1 MQQIIHDLK
10 KYEPKNAQEVADKKL
25 ILAYLAHNNDALLR
39 TNLAAHLT
47 VSAFIFDETFKHV
60 VFGYHKIYNSF
71 GWLGGHADGN
81 SDLKAVALKEA
92 REETSLTSLRL
103 YSEEIFIIDV
113 VYVENHLKNAEYVSD
128 HLHLNITYLLIADKD
143 EQPKRNPREHHDVKW
158 FTVKESLDYVN
169 ESRMMPVYKK
179 AYANLPK

>member
-1 MQQIIHDLK
+1 MQQIIHDLENYK
-10 KYEPKNAQEVADKKL
+10 PKNGQEAADKKL
-25 ILAYLAHNNDALLR
+25 ILSYLAANEDALLR

-47 VSAFIFDETFKHV
+47 VSAFIFDKTFKHV

-92 REETSLTSLRL
+92 REETSLKSLRL
-103 YSEEIFIIDV
+103 YNDDIFIIDV
-113 VYVENHLKNAEYVSD
+113 VYVENHIKNAEYVSD
-128 HLHLNITYLLIADKD
+128 HLHLNITYLLIADLD
-143 EQPKRNPREHHDVKW
+143 EVPQRNPREHHDVKW
-158 FTVKESLDYVN
+158 FSVDESLDYVN

-179 AYANLPK
+179 AYAHLPK